1 MIDHYWEVSEM
12 SLQELIA
19 TARALVANEKACL
32 RWMKV
37 IQPATND
44 LAG

>member
-19 TARALVANEKACL
+19 TARALAD
-32 RWMKV
+32 
-37 IQPATND
+37 ND
-44 LAG
+44 KGLLAMERA